1 MSKEDIAIIGLDLS
15 MPGCRDQ
22 EEVWRFLSGKQVSKG
37 KFPVQRLNRC
47 GLSAD
52 EERYMEGSYFTVID
66 GFDHKF
72 YHIARKSAE
81 YMDPNQRLTLLSAT
95 RALNDSG
102 YLENIRGTRTGVYGS
117 VNTTQQYQ
125 YQLQLQSLGLTPD
138 LLGMLNSTI
147 ASRINYIYDLKG
159 PAVMTDTACSSSL
172 VSVIQASGELRRRD
186 IDYAVVVSSNLY
198 IKPGEKADKLVDILA
213 ADATTKAF
221 DERSTGTSIGEGVCS
236 VILKRRED
244 AERDGDYIYGLI
256 KGYAVNNDGHT
267 VNMSSPNPLA
277 QESLIGE
284 AWSPLADQLDR
295 LAFIEAHGTG
305 TAIGDSIEFES
316 LNPFFLE
323 HGVSRQSVALT
334 ACKSNF
340 GHLDVASGLFS
351 LIKSVMSL
359 QRRVLLPHPDFS
371 IPNGEIEFEQS
382 VFYIPD
388 RSRPLPERSLAG
400 VSSFGMTGTNAHV
413 ILEGCEG
420 KGVHR
425 VKELELELRP
435 YWFPLDR
442 NSFAVSHPLQ
452 RLDTEHTLSVQFPLT
467 LQQCW
472 EIREHTF
479 GGSHL
484 MVGTAIFEIL
494 AQGLRSTA
502 YDLVQFNIRNLH
514 ILTPLSVR
522 QEAFTITLGLDKL
535 TLRGTASYAVDGEHR
550 NWLQFEL
557 VHKSEEGLAAVE
569 LLQDQDTE
577 LQEIAVTSQ
586 VGDGEEDGLQVS
598 GRWATVDQLWVSAD
612 HDRALVKL
620 KAPAGY
626 EREFD
631 LYRFYPSL
639 LDPAFNALNRIAEPG
654 DILFPWLWSEV
665 EFSSGGLSG
674 SDFYSEL
681 RIREKTSDNIGNIIL
696 SLDIN
701 LYDDLGRAVLTVR
714 NYKVKNALDTGGA
727 PRGDYFKQ
735 EHYIETAF
743 KVREEPQTPLLI
755 MHQSLQNILQPAGPV
770 HYFGKISELQQLL
783 PAAEGAES
791 IFLWDKSYSDEASVA
806 EETYDLGRW
815 LVELNRGNRLKQFHY
830 VGTGLFGR
838 EGMHALSRSVA
849 MGIYALRLE
858 LNFKIR
864 VIDSIPGPGSTELS
878 RFSYPDEELIMHRD
892 GGFRTLRFKSLKL
905 KADEAGKLAGRT
917 LLIIGGAAGI
927 GREYA
932 NYVAVSYPDTRII
945 AAGRSAEWK
954 GEPHPANM
962 RYTALDVTNEQQV
975 QAFAAGE
982 GQHVDYVLNFAGEPA
997 RGLFANKSKAEFC
1010 GRTRS
1015 KIIGSF
1021 LLGKYFPHVREI
1033 IHFASVAGLIGAMG
1047 QTEYCA
1053 ANAYQSGLAVEGGH
1067 IRTLNLTGWEDVGMS
1082 AGKADYYFEKL
1093 HSRDGVKLIDQFVHS
1108 GVRQASMLKL
1118 KTPAEDYSS
1127 LFGRTEQAASASR
1140 SPQLQAAPSAAV
1152 YTAVQ
1157 GVSEAW
1163 KRTLGDDSYD
1173 QQLSFF
1179 EQGGD
1184 SITIVHLC
1192 EELNRSFPGS
1202 FDVTTLFSIPTINGQ
1217 AEFMEQTLKAP
1228 ARQIIAEAAPDAA
1241 DLLDFIR
1248 FQKA

>member
-22 EEVWRFLSGKQVSKG
+22 EEVWRFISGKQVSKG
-37 KFPVQRLNRC
+37 KFPAQRLNRS
-47 GLSAD
+47 GLSED
-52 EERYMEGSYFTVID
+52 EERYMEGSYFRAID
-66 GFDHKF
+66 EFDHKF

-102 YLENIRGTRTGVYGS
+102 YLEDIRGTRTGVYGS

-125 YQLQLQSLGLTPD
+125 YQLQLQALGLTPD

-147 ASRINYIYDLKG
+147 ASRINYIFDLKG

-172 VSVIQASGELRRRD
+172 VSVIQASNELRRGD

-221 DERSTGTSIGEGVCS
+221 DERSTGTSIGEGVGA

-244 AERDGDYIYGLI
+244 AERDGDAIYGLI

-277 QESLIGE
+277 QEGLIAE

-323 HGVSRQSVALT
+323 RGVSRQSVALT

-359 QRRVLLPHPDFS
+359 QRSVLLPHPDFR
-371 IPNGEIEFEQS
+371 IPNGEIEFEHS
-382 VFYIPD
+382 VFYVPD
-388 RSRPLPERSLAG
+388 KSRPLPPRSLAG

-413 ILEGCEG
+413 ILEGYEG
-420 KGVHR
+420 NR
-425 VKELELELRP
+425 VCRGKALELQLQP

-442 NSFAVSHPLQ
+442 NSFSVNSPLQ
-452 RLDTEHTLSVQFPLT
+452 RLDTEHTLSVQFPLS

-494 AQGLRSTA
+494 SQGLRSTA
-502 YDLVQFNIRNLH
+502 YELAQFNIRNLH
-514 ILTPLSVR
+514 ILAPLSVR
-522 QEAFTITLGLDKL
+522 QEPFTITLILDKI
-535 TLRGTASYAVDGEHR
+535 TLRGTVSYAVTGEHR

-557 VHKSEEGLAAVE
+557 VHKCEGGLAAIE
-569 LLQDQDTE
+569 LDPETE

-586 VGDGEEDGLQVS
+586 VGDGGDGGLQVS
-598 GRWATVDQLWVSAD
+598 GRWATVDKLWVSSD
-612 HDRALVKL
+612 HGRALVKL

-626 EREFD
+626 EREFG
-631 LYRFYPSL
+631 LYSFYPSL
-639 LDPAFNALNRIAEPG
+639 LDPAFNALNRIAEPN
-654 DILFPWLWSEV
+654 DILFPWLWSEID
-665 EFSSGGLSG
+665 FGSGELSG
-674 SDFYSEL
+674 SDFYSDL

-701 LYDDLGRAVLTVR
+701 LYDSLGRAVLTVR
-714 NYKVKNALDTGGA
+714 NYKVKNALTTGGE

-735 EHYIETAF
+735 EHYIETVF

-755 MHQSLQNILQPAGPV
+755 MHQSWQGVLQPEEPV
-770 HYFGKISELQQLL
+770 HYFGEISELQLLL
-783 PAAEGAES
+783 PAAEAAQS
-791 IFLWDKSYSDEASVA
+791 IFMWDKPYRDESSVA
-806 EETYDLGRW
+806 EETYDLGCW

-830 VGTGLFGR
+830 ISTGLFGR
-838 EGMHALSRSVA
+838 DEMNALSRSVA

-864 VIDSIPGPGSTELS
+864 LIDSPYGQESMELS
-878 RFSYPDEELIMHRD
+878 RYSYHDEDLIVHRAGD
-892 GGFRTLRFKSLKL
+892 FRTLRFKSLKL
-905 KADEAGKLAGRT
+905 KADEPGKLAGRT
-917 LLIIGGAAGI
+917 LLIIGGASGI

-932 NYVAVSYPDTRII
+932 KYVAAAYPDTCII
-945 AAGRSAEWK
+945 AAGRSPEWK
-954 GEPHPANM
+954 GEPQPANL
-962 RYTALDVTNEQQV
+962 RYLAFDVTDEHQV
-975 QAFAAGE
+975 QALAAGE

-997 RGLFANKSKAEFC
+997 RGLFANKPKAEFC

-1015 KIIGSF
+1015 KINGSF
-1021 LLGKYFPHVREI
+1021 LLGKYFPHAREI

-1053 ANAYQSGLAVEGGH
+1053 ANAYQSGLAVDGGN

-1093 HSRDGVKLIDQFVHS
+1093 HSGDGVKLIDLFVHS

-1118 KTPAEDYSS
+1118 KTAAEDYSS
-1127 LFGRTEQAASASR
+1127 LFGRAEQVSGIR
-1140 SPQLQAAPSAAV
+1140 SPQPQAAPSAAAS
-1152 YTAVQ
+1152 TAVQ
-1157 GVSEAW
+1157 GVTEAW
-1163 KRTLGDDSYD
+1163 KRTLGEDCYD
-1173 QQLSFF
+1173 PQLSFF

-1184 SITIVHLC
+1184 SITIVQLC
-1192 EELNRSFPGS
+1192 DELNRAFPGS

-1217 AEFMEQTLKAP
+1217 AELMEQAIHVP
-1228 ARQIIAEAAPDAA
+1228 VQQVMSEAAPDAA
-1241 DLLDFIR
+1241 DLLDFLR